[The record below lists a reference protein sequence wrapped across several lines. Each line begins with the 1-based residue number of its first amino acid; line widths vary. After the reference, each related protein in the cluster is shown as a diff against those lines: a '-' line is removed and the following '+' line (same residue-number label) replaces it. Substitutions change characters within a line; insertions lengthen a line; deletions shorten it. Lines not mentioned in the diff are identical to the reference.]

1 MPQLLW
7 QPGDSVWK
15 GKGFLC
21 LPGPRAALLPSRQ
34 GLTAVPIKA
43 LLCFDGAQPLLGHV
57 LMQPEVAKCQLSLFM
72 LLTEDLM
79 SYRSGRELCRVFS
92 QLGRMFMLQPRKVK
106 GVSLHVATQS
116 IA

>member
-79 SYRSGRELCRVFS
+79 SYRSGRELCRVFFHS
-92 QLGRMFMLQPRKVK
+92 WEGCLCSNLVKQRVSRFMWPHK
-106 GVSLHVATQS
+106 A
-116 IA
+116 